1 MQHKTISLQH
11 ENKKTLRPARYTGFN
26 WKHTAC
32 YLNGREILISV
43 ESTENR
49 TLVIAHAGCEHTVPG
64 SAENL
69 RRAAACGADVI
80 EMDLQ
85 FFEGE
90 VYLAHDPVSA
100 ANRGE
105 LLTLDQAFD
114 LLQDTPVRFNCD
126 LKTAETMPEVV
137 RIADAHGLLDRVIFT
152 GEYTPKA
159 QPDTAGY
166 HHFRNTEHLGIVAPH
181 EPITQ
186 DKALRLIDAFQNA
199 ADRTLEAYNIEYTTL
214 TEEAA
219 ALFARAGVPV
229 CCWTVD
235 DPERLQR
242 LIRQGIYAVTT
253 NLLQKAYEVRG
264 N

>member
-11 ENKKTLRPARYTGFN
+11 ENKKTPRSTRYTGCN
-26 WKHTAC
+26 WKHIA
-32 YLNGREILISV
+32 YNLKGRETLISV
-43 ESTENR
+43 DVTENR
-49 TLVIAHAGCEHTVPG
+49 PLIVAHAGCEQTVPG

-69 RRAAACGADVI
+69 RRAAACGADII

-85 FFEGE
+85 VFEGE

-100 ANRGE
+100 ANLDG

-114 LLQDTPVRFNCD
+114 LLRDAPVRFNCD

-137 RIADAHGLLDRVIFT
+137 RIAQAHGLLDRVIFT
-152 GEYTPKA
+152 GEYTPRA
-159 QPDTAGY
+159 QSGDVGY

-181 EPITQ
+181 EPITRE
-186 DKALRLIDAFQNA
+186 KALRLIDAFQNT
-199 ADRTLEAYNIEYTTL
+199 ADRTLEAYNIEHATL

-235 DPERLQR
+235 DPERLRR